1 MEYLLQSRW
10 MISPDF
16 KVTRNPSIV
25 IEDEVIV
32 EVTKN
37 DSTPSTR
44 GHERKSFEKG
54 LLCPAFVNA
63 HTHLPE
69 TLLRGLC
76 DDKSLHEW
84 LFDYIWRVEPQMT
97 NQDAKIG
104 ALLGCAELIAS
115 GCAGFIDQYFY
126 AGEIAEAVFETG
138 MKGYLFPSIF
148 GEETVQYNPESS
160 TVKESF
166 ERAKEVHAAWN
177 EKENRIFVGFG
188 PHAPF
193 TVSEEW
199 LSRIAAT
206 AASLGTKLHIHLNE
220 TQREVKEAKEQWGM
234 TPIEK
239 VADMRILEHC
249 LAAHCIHV
257 TDKEIALLRDIKVP
271 ILHCPQSNLK
281 VAAGIAPIPKYLAAG
296 AGELICL
303 GTDGQASNNNL
314 DILEEVMLTAVLH
327 KGLHNDPTSVTAA
340 EALQMATRNPA
351 QVFPKDSFCRGI
363 KPGEKA
369 DLMVFDLNKAHLTP
383 VLDPL
388 SNLVYSAHGSD
399 VQLTMSNG
407 RILYENGQ
415 FQTLDIDKVLQSASA
430 STREMCK
437 RAGMEKSFTGLK

>member
-1 MEYLLQSRW
+1 MEYLLQPRW
-10 MISPDF
+10 MISPEF
-16 KVTRNPSIV
+16 KIVKNPSIV
-25 IEDEVIV
+25 IEDKAIV
-32 EVTKN
+32 EVTTN
-37 DSTPSTR
+37 GTTPSTR
-44 GHERKSFEKG
+44 GHERKSFKRG

-84 LFDYIWRVEPQMT
+84 LFDHIWKVEPQMT
-97 NQDAKIG
+97 SQDAKIG

-115 GCAGFIDQYFY
+115 GSVGFIDQYFY
-126 AGEIAEAVFETG
+126 AAEIAEAAFETG
-138 MKGYLFPSIF
+138 MKAYLFPSIF
-148 GEETVQYNPESS
+148 GKETIQYNPEAD
-160 TVKESF
+160 TVGKSF
-166 ERAKEVHAAWN
+166 ERAKEVYTKWHG
-177 EKENRIFVGFG
+177 KENRIFVGFG

-199 LSRIAAT
+199 LIQIGST
-206 AASLGTKLHIHLNE
+206 AASLGTKIHIHLNE

-239 VADMRILEHC
+239 VDDLGILRHC

-257 TDKEIALLRDIKVP
+257 TDKEIALLRDNKIP

-296 AGELICL
+296 AGDLICL

-327 KGLHNDPTSVTAA
+327 KGLHHDPTSITAA
-340 EALQMATRNPA
+340 EAFQMATQNPA
-351 QVFPKDSFCRGI
+351 RIFPNGLFCHGI
-363 KPGEKA
+363 EPGEKA
-369 DLMVFDLNKAHLTP
+369 DLIVFDLDKPHLTP

-399 VQLTMSNG
+399 VQFTMSNG
-407 RILYENGQ
+407 KILYENGI
-415 FQTLDIDKVLQSASA
+415 FQTLDINEIMERASA
-430 STREMCK
+430 ATGEMCR
-437 RAGMEKSFTGLK
+437 RAGLEELVSHL